1 MLSAEKKCR
10 KLYTKHYEFSPPIKR
25 LMDRCHVYRDL
36 IRLNKKFL
44 EAKSRKPWAV
54 NMNVSNVY
62 RAAERCGIKEPKEL
76 RLAQLYPL
84 YNECRAGSM
93 PRT

>member
-10 KLYTKHYEFSPPIKR
+10 KLYTKHYEFSLPIKWW
-25 LMDRCHVYRDL
+25 MDRCRAYRAL

-44 EAKSRKPWAV
+44 EGKYRKPWAV
-54 NMNVSNVY
+54 NMNMSNVY
-62 RAAERCGIKEPKEL
+62 RAAESCGIKEPCNWL
-76 RLAQLYPL
+76 SYTRCTAS
-84 YNECRAGSM
+84 AGSM